1 MIVPLAALALALICS
16 PSEVSGQTLTPS
28 PYLTA
33 LDNSGNIISGACVWT
48 YSAGTTTPVATY
60 TDSALA
66 VANANPI
73 IADSAGRY
81 VAYLVNGA
89 SYKFVMEN
97 IPCSAVSH
105 GTTLKSVDN
114 IKAVPTADTTASRQ
128 LAEGRLTLTSG
139 TPVTTADVSAAVTIY
154 YTPASGNRIALYDG
168 SASWNV
174 RTFTEVSLS
183 ISSCTAS
190 KPYDVWLYD
199 NAGTV
204 TAEMLVWTNT
214 TTRATALTRQDG
226 IYVKTGDSTRR
237 YVGTFFCNGTGG
249 QTDDTVLKRYVWNF
263 YNRMRRPLQRYE
275 TTTSW
280 TYSTATVRQ
289 ANGAA
294 ANQVDVMVGVAES
307 VLDLSLAGVIA
318 TNNSGGTVNVSIGI
332 GEDST
337 TTYAVGGLL
346 QTVAAGSA
354 MSQPPIR
361 LSKYPA
367 VGRHVYSWNEWSV
380 ATPTTTIFAN
390 VGSVGSGV
398 TAGLSGWIE
407 G

>member
-1 MIVPLAALALALICS
+1 LYRS
-16 PSEVSGQTLTPS
+16 RRS
-28 PYLTA
+28 YLTA